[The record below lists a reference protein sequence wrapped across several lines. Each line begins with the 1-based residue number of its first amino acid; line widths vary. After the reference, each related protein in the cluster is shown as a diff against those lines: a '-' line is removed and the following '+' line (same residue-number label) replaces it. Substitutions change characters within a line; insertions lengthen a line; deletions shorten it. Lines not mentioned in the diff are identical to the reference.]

1 MVNVSIIIPIYNM
14 EQFLARCLDSVV
26 AQGVSPHE
34 VIMVNDGSTDGSRE
48 IALRYVAEYPYMRY
62 IEQPNGG
69 VSVARNT
76 GMKEAT
82 GEYITFC
89 DPDDYYEPHFMS
101 ELTSVVE
108 RCKADLYRFGFREIG
123 REEMFMTPPEKKRWS
138 GAVTRYSGEEY
149 LQGKVMDGGMMPWRF
164 LFRRDMI
171 ERYGVTFP
179 PGIVVNEDEVFCLR
193 YSRHIATMVDIDSS
207 WYVYFRHESSAV
219 AQTYGSFN
227 HKAVASFKANALTL
241 LSEWGA
247 DAPATVGDC
256 IEGCLFSFTKSYI
269 SLPRLSGERLAEVRE
284 GIKEIRDEMKRNGI
298 SLSEEWRYEFMY
310 RAFRLYRWM
319 FRTKKRVQRWV
330 FSKE

>member
-1 MVNVSIIIPIYNM
+1 
-14 EQFLARCLDSVV
+14 
-26 AQGVSPHE
+26 
-34 VIMVNDGSTDGSRE
+34 MVNDGSTDGSRE
-48 IALRYVAEYPYMRY
+48 VALRYVEQYPYMKY

-69 VSVARNT
+69 VSVARNS

-101 ELTSVVE
+101 KLTSVVE

-164 LFRRDMI
+164 LFRRDLI
-171 ERYGVTFP
+171 VRYGVIFP
-179 PGIVVNEDEVFCLR
+179 PGIVVHEDEVFCMR

-207 WYVYFRHESSAV
+207 WYVYFRHESSVV

-227 HKAVASFKANALTL
+227 HKAVASFKANALA
-241 LSEWGA
+241 LSREWGA
-247 DAPATVGDC
+247 DAPKAVREL
-256 IEGCLFSFTKSYI
+256 IEGYLYSFIKSYV
-269 SLPRLSGERLAEVRE
+269 SLPQLGDERLAEVRE

-298 SLSEEWRYEFMY
+298 SLREECRYEFIY
-310 RAFRLYRWM
+310 RAFRLYHWL
-319 FRTKKRVQRWV
+319 FRTKQKCKQWVLSKR
-330 FSKE
+330 